1 MSRVQASGVVRT
13 GGIAGGSMRDK
24 DIRPMPNITIGDV
37 DTLPAGSDA
46 TATMTGTALN
56 PVLNLGI
63 PQGIQG
69 IQGAQGPVGPQGIQ
83 GPTGPQGERGPT
95 GATGARGPA
104 GETGPQGPKGDNY
117 VLTSEDKADIADIV
131 IDELDIDDAPTE
143 ASTNPVSSGG
153 VFDALGDYVPVNSES
168 SNMKGNIDNDG
179 SIMQE
184 VEISSGANWKK
195 KSSIYQD
202 GTMVRARVQALENG
216 AWTNKSTV
224 QLSENQL
231 QIDPRMV
238 VNGVD
243 TPTSAYHAANKAYV
257 DAAVAAAGG
266 GVGVLSF
273 EIVEQNGVSFVRA
286 LETPAEIYQMVMV
299 DEKPLVASTGFA
311 IRSITFDDENETT
324 TEMVVEVIGKG
335 YSEMA
340 LDEGELLGDFLSYDR
355 APAFDNEGLITGEAV
370 DSALQNRVP
379 VRSSGIL
386 YPQAQILNE
395 SGTITQ
401 TVIDNAGT
409 LMNPQLNKG
418 SITNEGDEIKIALQQ
433 TTTGSSVYS
442 DRAAIALSGQ
452 HINADAAAI
461 NVRAPGSNIASM
473 TIEAQQAGYVIAT
486 LNPGS
491 GSRAA
496 ITGLTAPVNDSDAA
510 NKAYVDAAADPSDW
524 EIAVNPSSA
533 VGTAIVGTAETE
545 VPNYTPGGDVV
556 MDYEIVNK
564 KLYIKGFRFLGSG
577 TKLILQ
583 EVE

>member
-202 GTMVRARVQALENG
+202 GTMVRARVQAL
-216 AWTNKSTV
+216 
-224 QLSENQL
+224 
-231 QIDPRMV
+231 
-238 VNGVD
+238 
-243 TPTSAYHAANKAYV
+243 PTSAYHAANKAYV